1 MSAIIDAILG
11 SEKIGIEPIA
21 YESDGHTYRIIF
33 QSDGTFYYWQYGDE
47 EGEYM
52 MDSAQT
58 WTIEKNNMVI
68 ISFCGYLIKK
78 GNLIT
83 ENNHMVGN
91 WINKKGDEGY
101 WFGIQDKEKWISYL
115 GEWIHID
122 YLKKCDICKGSGTK
136 SGIFTLEYDWDG
148 NLTSQERCDNCH
160 GDGYNGYLDKFGL
173 DWIPPNKQNTA
184 EAR

>member
-1 MSAIIDAILG
+1 M
-11 SEKIGIEPIA
+11 IENTTWTF
-21 YESDGHTYRIIF
+21 YQSDEDTYRITF
-33 QSDGTFYYWQYGDE
+33 QSDGTFYYREFGQE
-47 EGEYM
+47 NI

-91 WINKKGDEGY
+91 WINNKGYEGS

-136 SGIFTLEYDWDG
+136 SGTLTLIDYEDDYE
-148 NLTSQERCDNCH
+148 NERESSICDNCH
-160 GDGYNGYLDKFGL
+160 GDGYNGYIDKCGL
-173 DWIPPNKQNTA
+173 DWIPRNKPILRNKKTL
-184 EAR
+184 